1 MLVYLD
7 DLRLNARLEGP
18 ASAPP
23 LVFSHALGTDLSIW
37 DGVLAL
43 LPEYRCL
50 SYDQRGHGMSDVP
63 PAPYAMG
70 ALIRDAERLMDH
82 FAIKDAVF
90 IGCSLGGLVAQGLA
104 VKRLD
109 LVRALVC
116 PTRPLASARQTSG
129 PPAWRKSGPRG
140 WTPMPMAQ
148 CNASLGRNGET
159 ARTCPIC
166 AAS

>member
-50 SYDQRGHGMSDVP
+50 SYD
-63 PAPYAMG
+63 
-70 ALIRDAERLMDH
+70 
-82 FAIKDAVF
+82 
-90 IGCSLGGLVAQGLA
+90 
-104 VKRLD
+104 
-109 LVRALVC
+109 RAATEC
-116 PTRPLASARQTSG
+116 PTCRPRPTQWA
-129 PPAWRKSGPRG
+129 P
-140 WTPMPMAQ
+140 
-148 CNASLGRNGET
+148 
-159 ARTCPIC
+159 
-166 AAS
+166 